1 MANSNPTFV
10 NDMNLFGNHIKQIP
24 CIVGE
29 GSPTSDTYGAVG
41 MLYMDSSNNG
51 EMYKCVKV
59 EDDKY
64 TWEKLVSEDNGENLD
79 ERVTAIEELLGA
91 SVADEEGY

>member
-41 MLYMDSSNNG
+41 ML
-51 EMYKCVKV
+51 
-59 EDDKY
+59 
-64 TWEKLVSEDNGENLD
+64 WRL
-79 ERVTAIEELLGA
+79 ERRE
-91 SVADEEGY
+91 SCRKP